1 MLDRLLAEQVA
12 SRGRGGDSTLVHMA
26 PEEINGLQALAEANG
41 TSLTINPYTGYPEAK
56 SLRKV
61 FKSVGNA
68 VGKVLQPIAKV
79 LQPIAPILPFI
90 PIPGMFGMSALLT
103 KSLLAGAMGGYG
115 GKDGKFD
122 LKRALGAG
130 AMSYGIGSLAQGL
143 GSANAAANP
152 TPNVSDFASQ
162 QAIDAGI
169 NINPGNYGDSF
180 AQQAA
185 DSAMNVTGLPTSPVP
200 TGPVPAGPDFV
211 AGTMMDP
218 ATGNVLPPVTDAPVS
233 PVGGFQQS
241 LPAGSSPMDYIKQ
254 TGSNIMEAGKGV
266 GSFFTDPSTAFEG
279 MKAGM
284 PINPFTKAPIDILT
298 AGTAAVGGAMA
309 VKTID
314 QLNAMKDQ
322 AQQLL
327 DDPTKAKR
335 EEDIEWAKG
344 VLRDYPIMY
353 RNLTEEDVRKMDLGG
368 RGSRRTFAGGGIASL
383 RNAVSDIRQ
392 EYGFAGGGQA
402 RFLSGGG
409 DGMSDSIPA
418 TIANRQPAR
427 LADGEFV
434 IPADVVSHVGNGS
447 SKAGAKKL
455 YAMMDRVRKA
465 RTGKKRQAPAVRAER
480 YMPA

>member
-1 MLDRLLAEQVA
+1 MLDRLIANQAA
-12 SRGRGGDSTLVHMA
+12 SRGRYGDSSLVHMA

-41 TSLTINPYTGYPEAK
+41 TSMTINPYTGYPEAF
-56 SLRKV
+56 SLKKV

-68 VGKVLQPIAKV
+68 VGNVLKPIAKV
-79 LQPIAPILPFI
+79 LQPIAPILPFL
-90 PIPGMFGMSALLT
+90 PIPGIGPLSALAV
-103 KSLLAGAMGGYG
+103 KSILGGALGGM

-122 LKRALGAG
+122 FKRALLSGG
-130 AMSYGIGSLAQGL
+130 MQYGIGSLMQGL
-143 GSANAAANP
+143 GSASAATTPATP
-152 TPNVSDFASQ
+152 TPAGPISN
-162 QAIDAGI
+162 ID
-169 NINPGNYGDSF
+169 PGMLEGMSK
-180 AQQAA
+180 A
-185 DSAMNVTGLPTSPVP
+185 DVANFIDKMPV
-200 TGPVPAGPDFV
+200 TGPVPAGPDFGPGV
-211 AGTMMDP
+211 MMDP
-218 ATGNVLPPVTDAPVS
+218 ATGNVLPPAAPPS

-241 LPAGSSPMDYIKQ
+241 LPSGSGPMDYLKQ

-266 GSFFTDPSTAFEG
+266 GSFFTDPAAAYEG
-279 MKAGM
+279 FKAGLPM
-284 PINPFTKAPIDILT
+284 NPFTNTPISPFT
-298 AGTAAVGGAMA
+298 AVGTAVGGALG
-309 VKTID
+309 VKSID
-314 QLNAMKDQ
+314 DLNAMKNQ
-322 AQQLL
+322 AQQIL
-327 DDPTKAKR
+327 DNPATAQR

-344 VLRDYPIMY
+344 VLRDFPIAY
-353 RNLTEEDVRKMDLGG
+353 RNLTEEDVRNMDLGG
-368 RGSRRTFAGGGIASL
+368 RGTRARPFAGGGIASL
-383 RNAVSDIRQ
+383 QNAVNEIRQ

-465 RTGKKRQAPAVRAER
+465 RTGKKRQAPSVRAER

>member
-41 TSLTINPYTGYPEAK
+41 TSLTINPYTGYPEAFK
-56 SLRKV
+56 IKKV

-68 VGKVLQPIAKV
+68 VGNVLKPVAKV
-79 LQPIAPILPFI
+79 LKPIAPILPFI
-90 PIPGMFGMSALLT
+90 PIPGFGPLSSLAV
-103 KSLLAGAMGGYG
+103 KSLLGGALGGV

-122 LKRALGAG
+122 LKRALASG
-130 AMSYGIGSLAQGL
+130 AMQYGIGSLVQGL
-143 GSANAAANP
+143 GNASPTGSATTAGTSSLQNITPPPGATFEPSLGQYVDAAGNTIAELP
-152 TPNVSDFASQ
+152 GIGALPSGAQVISQPGIGDVLSTPNVA
-162 QAIDAGI
+162 
-169 NINPGNYGDSF
+169 
-180 AQQAA
+180 
-185 DSAMNVTGLPTSPVP
+185 PTI
-200 TGPVPAGPDFV
+200 
-211 AGTMMDP
+211 
-218 ATGNVLPPVTDAPVS
+218 
-233 PVGGFQQS
+233 GGFQQS
-241 LPAGSSPMDYIKQ
+241 LPEGAGIMDYVKQ

-266 GSFFTDPSTAFEG
+266 GNFFSNPSQAYEG
-279 MKAGM
+279 FKAGM
-284 PINPFTKAPIDILT
+284 PLNPFTNAPISAVT
-298 AGTAAVGGAMA
+298 AGSAALGGAMA
-309 VKTID
+309 VKSID
-314 QLNAMKDQ
+314 QLNALKNQ
-322 AQQLL
+322 AQQIL
-327 DDPTKAKR
+327 DNPAAAER
-335 EEDIEWAKG
+335 AEDIEWAKG
-344 VLRDYPIMY
+344 VLRDFPIQY
-353 RNLTEEDVRKMDLGG
+353 RNLTGEDVEKYGL
-368 RGSRRTFAGGGIASL
+368 AGGGIASL
-383 RNAVSDIRQ
+383 RSAVGDLRQ
-392 EYGFAGGGQA
+392 ESGFAGGGQA

>member
-56 SLRKV
+56 SLKKV

-90 PIPGMFGMSALLT
+90 PIPGMFGMSSLLT
-103 KSLLAGAMGGYG
+103 KSLLTGALGGYG

-122 LKRALGAG
+122 FKRALGSG
-130 AMSYGIGSLAQGL
+130 AMAYGIGSLAQGL

-162 QAIDAGI
+162 QAIDSAI
-169 NINPGNYGDSF
+169 AVNPGSIGDIAS
-180 AQQAA
+180 QQAA
-185 DSAMNVTGLPTSPVP
+185 DAAMNVAGLP

-254 TGSNIMEAGKGV
+254 TGSNIMEAGKGI
-266 GSFFTDPSTAFEG
+266 GSFFTDPATAFEG

-314 QLNAMKDQ
+314 ELNALKNQ
-322 AQQLL
+322 AQQII

-353 RNLTEEDVRKMDLGG
+353 RNLTEEDVRKFDLGG
-368 RGSRRTFAGGGIASL
+368 RGRSRTFAGGGIASL
-383 RNAVSDIRQ
+383 RSAVGELR
-392 EYGFAGGGQA
+392 GGLGMAGGGQA

>member
-41 TSLTINPYTGYPEAK
+41 TSLTINPYTGYPEAGK
-56 SLRKV
+56 LKKV
-61 FKSVGNA
+61 FKNIGNA

-103 KSLLAGAMGGYG
+103 KSLLAGTMGGYG

-122 LKRALGAG
+122 LKRALGSG
-130 AMSYGIGSLAQGL
+130 AMAYGIGSLAQGL

-162 QAIDAGI
+162 QAIDSAIAVNPGSI
-169 NINPGNYGDSF
+169 GDIASQQAADAAMNINPGSANIGNMA

-185 DSAMNVTGLPTSPVP
+185 DSAMNITSSPIV
-200 TGPVPAGPDFV
+200 D
-211 AGTMMDP
+211 
-218 ATGNVLPPVTDAPVS
+218 PVS

-241 LPAGSSPMDYIKQ
+241 LPAGSSPMDYLKQ

-266 GSFFTDPSTAFEG
+266 GSFFTDPGTAFEG

-368 RGSRRTFAGGGIASL
+368 GRSSRRTFAGGGIASL